1 MTLYDVQKDGTN
13 VDLILTDGDVV
24 AGTWAEYISNLY
36 VTNHYIANITD
47 ANNDEITFPLSLGK
61 GTYDVHFVYT
71 TSSESGKLD
80 ISLDSQVIINQL
92 DLYSAATIRN
102 VIHEESNIVLKG
114 GDYKL
119 SLKAN
124 GKNAASTAYHLTG
137 VYISFRRVA

>member
-61 GTYDVHFVYT
+61 GTYDVHIVYT
-71 TSSESGKLD
+71 TNNDHGKLD
-80 ISLDSQVIINQL
+80 VSLDSQVIINQL
-92 DLYSAATIRN
+92 DLYSAAVIRN
-102 VIHEESNIVLKG
+102 VTHEESNVVLNG
-114 GDYKL
+114 GDYTL
-119 SLKAN
+119 LLKVN
-124 GKNAASTAYHLTG
+124 GKNGASSSYRVT
-137 VYISFRRVA
+137 VNYISFRRVA